1 MTRARDFL
9 QALAAVLVIG
19 MAQAACTD
27 ADDYAAPTAADIE
40 RDIQTQRA
48 HLCEAHSWPAD
59 ENAKIAYERACKGDL
74 RRKST

>member
-1 MTRARDFL
+1 MSRARDFL

-19 MAQAACTD
+19 IAQAACTD
-27 ADDYAAPTAADIE
+27 ADDYAPPTKADIE

-48 HLCEAHSWPAD
+48 HLCAAEGWPAD
-59 ENAKIAYERACKGDL
+59 SKIAYERACKGDL

>member
-1 MTRARDFL
+1 MSRARDFL

-19 MAQAACTD
+19 IAQAACTD
-27 ADDYAAPTAADIE
+27 ADDYARPTAADIE

-48 HLCEAHSWPAD
+48 HLCEAEGWAQD
-59 ENAKIAYERACKGDL
+59 NKIAYERACKGDL

>member
-1 MTRARDFL
+1 MKVKDFL
-9 QALAAVLVIG
+9 QALAVVIVIG

-27 ADDYAAPTAADIE
+27 AGDYAAPTAADIE

-48 HLCEAHSWPAD
+48 QLCESHSWPAD

>member
-1 MTRARDFL
+1 MKVKDFL
-9 QALAAVLVIG
+9 QALAVVIVIG

-27 ADDYAAPTAADIE
+27 AGDYAAPTKADIE

-48 HLCEAHSWPAD
+48 HLCEADGWAKD
-59 ENAKIAYERACKGDL
+59 NKIAYERACKGEL